1 MGEAPLT
8 YASLQRIVG
17 FSATEQSDG
26 KVGRSSCEVGQPMTL
41 IFTAVLL
48 WYTNL

>member
-1 MGEAPLT
+1 MGVDPLT
-8 YASLQRIVG
+8 YASLQRIIRL
-17 FSATEQSDG
+17 SASEQSDG

-48 WYTNL
+48 W